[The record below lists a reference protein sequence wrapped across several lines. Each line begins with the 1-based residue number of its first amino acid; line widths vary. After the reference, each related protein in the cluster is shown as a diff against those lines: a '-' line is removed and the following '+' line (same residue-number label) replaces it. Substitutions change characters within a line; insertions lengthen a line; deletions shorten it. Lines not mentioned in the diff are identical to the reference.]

1 MGNPYFTFL
10 PWEVTTGF
18 DKTHLHIYVS
28 SAFNNKT
35 FALNCFVLADQLER
49 CASILSFFHLCKNN
63 FSKKQALIPNMVQL
77 PPVSAAGY
85 SLAGTGLGTPS
96 ARTCYLVF
104 LRGILDI

>member
-1 MGNPYFTFL
+1 
-10 PWEVTTGF
+10 
-18 DKTHLHIYVS
+18 
-28 SAFNNKT
+28 
-35 FALNCFVLADQLER
+35 
-49 CASILSFFHLCKNN
+49 
-63 FSKKQALIPNMVQL
+63 MVQL